1 MNRGDIDLG
10 SMSCF
15 RIANESVIRNAKT
28 FKEMNCTTH
37 KYFVLCESGLDFL
50 LKRYHVE
57 TEELYK
63 YVTLDPLTFSVY
75 WNLSP
80 SHSPSPDNTRTAMA
94 TKWGVV
100 SAGKICHDFVTA
112 VQSIPEGGQHEF
124 VAIAARSLA
133 SAKDFATTHNIPRA
147 YGCYEEL
154 AKDPD
159 VEVVYIGTVASHHFA
174 VGKLMLENGKHVL
187 MEKPFTLN
195 LKQTKILIKIA
206 RREKCFLMEAV
217 WTRFL
222 PAYKLLM
229 ELIEKDTIGDIVHV
243 NVKFGIPLLSV
254 ERVMTKAVGGGTILD
269 LGIYTINA
277 VTMVYKGEKPKKIA
291 AVGHLNDDGVDITMS
306 SSLLYNN
313 NRTANIASNAL
324 AEFPNDLV
332 ITGTE
337 GQIRVPSPFWC
348 PTTVITDEKTYE
360 FPLPETIRPC
370 NFTNSSGLR
379 FEAMEVREC
388 LKKGALES
396 EIMPLKDT
404 ETMTAISDEIR
415 RQLGV
420 VFDAD

>member
-1 MNRGDIDLG
+1 MNHIY
-10 SMSCF
+10 
-15 RIANESVIRNAKT
+15 ESNIMK
-28 FKEMNCTTH
+28 
-37 KYFVLCESGLDFL
+37 
-50 LKRYHVE
+50 
-57 TEELYK
+57 
-63 YVTLDPLTFSVY
+63 
-75 WNLSP
+75 
-80 SHSPSPDNTRTAMA
+80 AMA

-133 SAKDFATTHNIPRA
+133 SAKEFASNHNIPKA
-147 YGCYEEL
+147 YGSYEEL

-187 MEKPFTLN
+187 MEKPFALN
-195 LKQTKILIKIA
+195 LKQAKMLIEIA
-206 RREKCFLMEAV
+206 RRENRFLMEAV
-217 WTRFL
+217 WSRFF

-229 ELIEKDTIGDIVHV
+229 ELIEKGTIGDVVHV
-243 NVKFGIPLLSV
+243 NVKFGLPLLSV
-254 ERVMTKAVGGGTILD
+254 QRVMSKAVGGGTILD

-277 VTMVYKGEKPKKIA
+277 VTMIYKGEKPKKIA
-291 AVGHLNDDGVDITMS
+291 AVGHLNDDGVDITMN
-306 SSLLYNN
+306 SSLLYSN

-332 ITGTE
+332 ITGTK
-337 GQIRVPSPFWC
+337 GHIRIPNPFWC
-348 PTTVITDEKTYE
+348 PTTVITDENKYE
-360 FPLPETIRPC
+360 FPLPETINPC

-396 EIMPLKDT
+396 EIMPLMDT
-404 ETMTAISDEIR
+404 EIMTAISDEIR
-415 RQLGV
+415 HQLGV
-420 VFDAD
+420 VYDVD

>member
-1 MNRGDIDLG
+1 
-10 SMSCF
+10 
-15 RIANESVIRNAKT
+15 
-28 FKEMNCTTH
+28 
-37 KYFVLCESGLDFL
+37 
-50 LKRYHVE
+50 
-57 TEELYK
+57 
-63 YVTLDPLTFSVY
+63 
-75 WNLSP
+75 
-80 SHSPSPDNTRTAMA
+80 MA
-94 TKWGVV
+94 TKWGVI
-100 SAGKICHDFVTA
+100 SSGKISHDFVTA
-112 VQSIPEGGQHEF
+112 VQSIPESGQHEF
-124 VAIAARSLA
+124 VAIAARNLD
-133 SAKDFATTHNIPRA
+133 SAKEFATSHNIPRA
-147 YGCYEEL
+147 YGSYEEL

-159 VEVVYIGTVASHHFA
+159 IEVVYIGTVASHHFV
-174 VGKLMLENGKHVL
+174 VGKLMLEHGKHVL

-195 LKQTKILIKIA
+195 LKQTKTLIEIA
-206 RREKCFLMEAV
+206 RREKRFLME
-217 WTRFL
+217 
-222 PAYKLLM
+222 K
-229 ELIEKDTIGDIVHV
+229 
-243 NVKFGIPLLSV
+243 S
-254 ERVMTKAVGGGTILD
+254 VGGGTILD

-277 VTMVYKGEKPKKIA
+277 ITMVYKGEKPKKIA

-306 SSLLYNN
+306 SSLLYGN
-313 NRTANIASNAL
+313 NRTASIASNAL

-332 ITGTE
+332 VIGTK
-337 GQIRVPSPFWC
+337 GQIRIPSPFWC